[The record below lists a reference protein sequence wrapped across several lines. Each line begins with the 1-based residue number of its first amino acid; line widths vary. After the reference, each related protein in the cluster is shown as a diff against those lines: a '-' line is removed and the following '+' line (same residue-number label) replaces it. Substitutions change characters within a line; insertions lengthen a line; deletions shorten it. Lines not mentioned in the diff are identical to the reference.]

1 MDRIVDG
8 SNETTLHKKPRR
20 GRAYWQ
26 MQVEAWEHSEQTQ
39 QSFCKD
45 HGLCYR
51 QLSHWKNR
59 FKLERLSESEPIEAQ
74 FVPIKL
80 TSPVSTAVTPGVQ
93 IYLPNG
99 VRIELSSE
107 QHLPLLLCSAKALM
121 ALSC

>member
-1 MDRIVDG
+1 MDRIVDVT
-8 SNETTLHKKPRR
+8 NETKRHKKPQR
-20 GRAYWQ
+20 GRAHWQ
-26 MQVEAWEHSEQTQ
+26 VQVEAWEQSNQTQ
-39 QSFCKD
+39 QAFCKE
-45 HGLCYR
+45 HNLCYR

-59 FKLERLSESEPIEAQ
+59 FKLERLSESEVNEAQ

-80 TSPVSTAVTPGVQ
+80 ASPVSTVVTPGVQ

-99 VRIELSSE
+99 VRIELSNE